1 MRISR
6 PLAGT
11 AVAGAALGA
20 TLAWGLTVADASTG
34 ATSQSGT
41 ANAAAARAAA
51 STATPAPSQGTRHC
65 PHMSGQAGHPGATPG
80 SITP

>member
-20 TLAWGLTVADASTG
+20 TLAWGLTMASASTG
-34 ATSQSGT
+34 QASQSGS
-41 ANAAAARAAA
+41 AGAAAARSAV
-51 STATPAPSQGTRHC
+51 STATPAPSHGSGHC
-65 PHMSGQAGHPGATPG
+65 PHMSGGNRAPHATPG
-80 SITP
+80 STR